1 MSDDNK
7 KGLNTSE
14 AIILNSEKLSPSLN
28 DILSSENSKEK
39 EIFPKINRKIPED
52 QPLSM
57 NILKKKSNE
66 NQSPSLV
73 IQIPQSIGSEDISTL
88 DESVSITISRDFN
101 LIYTKL
107 KYVINPFISK
117 EKKYNQILQWDLWG
131 PLLLNLF
138 LKNIIKFF
146 NGIYGDLFY

>member
-7 KGLNTSE
+7 KGQNTSE

-57 NILKKKSNE
+57 NILKKK
-66 NQSPSLV
+66 
-73 IQIPQSIGSEDISTL
+73 IKRK
-88 DESVSITISRDFN
+88 SIT
-101 LIYTKL
+101 
-107 KYVINPFISK
+107 FISNSNTS
-117 EKKYNQILQWDLWG
+117 KYR
-131 PLLLNLF
+131 
-138 LKNIIKFF
+138 K
-146 NGIYGDLFY
+146 

>member
-57 NILKKKSNE
+57 NILKKK
-66 NQSPSLV
+66 
-73 IQIPQSIGSEDISTL
+73 IKRK
-88 DESVSITISRDFN
+88 SIT
-101 LIYTKL
+101 
-107 KYVINPFISK
+107 FISNSNTS
-117 EKKYNQILQWDLWG
+117 KYR
-131 PLLLNLF
+131 
-138 LKNIIKFF
+138 K
-146 NGIYGDLFY
+146 

>member
-7 KGLNTSE
+7 KGQNTSE

-57 NILKKKSNE
+57 NILKK
-66 NQSPSLV
+66 NQ
-73 IQIPQSIGSEDISTL
+73 
-88 DESVSITISRDFN
+88 
-101 LIYTKL
+101 TK
-107 KYVINPFISK
+107 INH
-117 EKKYNQILQWDLWG
+117 LH
-131 PLLLNLF
+131 
-138 LKNIIKFF
+138 
-146 NGIYGDLFY
+146 